1 MSFKRFRRILVR
13 LLTVVV
19 ILATVGSTGLYVYRA
34 VFGYHYD
41 SSLTDQDLAAGIQA
55 DENITNIALFGLDTR
70 PGDDKSHS
78 DCMMIVTI
86 DNTRSKIKLSS
97 LMRDSLVE
105 IDGVGEDKLNAAY
118 FRGGPSLAI
127 RTINENFGTD
137 IKDYIAVNF
146 EQVVEI
152 VDALDGIEVNVASQD
167 EVNELNR
174 VILDYGIEQ
183 GKEFSGIEKPGLQTL
198 DGVQALCYGRIRKGN
213 TGDDWSR
220 VERQS
225 VILNAMF
232 AKISS
237 MDANGLLGVMTRL
250 MPYVTTSLSP
260 SDIAP
265 LIVGAVKNGVPTV
278 EHVRFPLDN
287 EWQYYGSSNE
297 YILYDVD
304 VVADELHEYI
314 YNDAVPG
321 TAGTDSGSTD
331 SDSTD
336 SKDSSTSTGKPSDS
350 STTGSTTSQPSA
362 TVDPESLVEEGG
374 SYDPST
380 GDYYDSDGDR
390 YYLDESG
397 NRVYY

>member
-19 ILATVGSTGLYVYRA
+19 ILATAGSIGLYGYRA

-41 SSLTDQDLAAGIQA
+41 SSLSDADLSAGIQA

-70 PGDDKSHS
+70 PGDEKSHS

-86 DNTRSKIKLSS
+86 DNTRGKIKLSS

-137 IKDYIAVNF
+137 IEDYIAVNF

-152 VDALDGIEVNVASQD
+152 VDALDGIEINVAS
-167 EVNELNR
+167 EAELTELNR
-174 VILDYGIEQ
+174 VIRDYGLEQ
-183 GKEFSGIEKPGLQTL
+183 GKEFSPVEKTGLQTL

-225 VILNAMF
+225 VVLNAMF

-237 MDANGLLGVMTRL
+237 MDANGLLGIMNRL
-250 MPYVTTSLSP
+250 MPYVTTSLAP
-260 SDIAP
+260 ADIAP
-265 LIVGAVKNGVPTV
+265 LIVGAVKNGVPAV
-278 EHVRFPLDN
+278 EHVRFPLDG
-287 EWQYYGSSNE
+287 EWKYYGSSNE
-297 YILYDVD
+297 YIMYGP
-304 VVADELHEYI
+304 APTPAARI
-314 YNDAVPG
+314 PR
-321 TAGTDSGSTD
+321 TAAPRPASRRTAAPPVRPRASRLRRSTRSRSSRRAAATTPPPAIIMTRTETDTIWTKTAIGCIIN
-331 SDSTD
+331 
-336 SKDSSTSTGKPSDS
+336 K
-350 STTGSTTSQPSA
+350 
-362 TVDPESLVEEGG
+362 
-374 SYDPST
+374 
-380 GDYYDSDGDR
+380 
-390 YYLDESG
+390 
-397 NRVYY
+397 

>member
-1 MSFKRFRRILVR
+1 M
-13 LLTVVV
+13 
-19 ILATVGSTGLYVYRA
+19 
-34 VFGYHYD
+34 
-41 SSLTDQDLAAGIQA
+41 
-55 DENITNIALFGLDTR
+55 
-70 PGDDKSHS
+70 
-78 DCMMIVTI
+78 
-86 DNTRSKIKLSS
+86 
-97 LMRDSLVE
+97 
-105 IDGVGEDKLNAAY
+105 
-118 FRGGPSLAI
+118 
-127 RTINENFGTD
+127 
-137 IKDYIAVNF
+137 
-146 EQVVEI
+146 
-152 VDALDGIEVNVASQD
+152 
-167 EVNELNR
+167 
-174 VILDYGIEQ
+174 
-183 GKEFSGIEKPGLQTL
+183 
-198 DGVQALCYGRIRKGN
+198 QALCYGRIRKGN

-220 VERQS
+220 VERQG

-321 TAGTDSGSTD
+321 TAGTAGTDSGSTD
-331 SDSTD
+331 SM
-336 SKDSSTSTGKPSDS
+336 DSSTSTGKPSDS